1 VIRLVGISKSYAGA
15 RILGPISLEVGD
27 RTTLALV
34 GSSGCGKSTLLRT
47 IVGLVSPDE
56 GRVEVAG
63 EPMTPLTAQRLR
75 RRIGYVIQDG
85 GLFPHLTARGN
96 AMLMAQH
103 LGWPRD
109 RIAARLG
116 ELAALARLRT
126 ELLDRY
132 PAELSGGER
141 QRVSLVRALFLDP
154 DVMLLDEP
162 LGALDALV
170 RAELQQELRTIF
182 RTLKKTAI
190 LVTHD
195 LSEAAFVADEIAV
208 MRDGVILQRGSI
220 DDLVSRPGDDFVS
233 RLVGAQRSLQVGGTS
248 KS

>member
-1 VIRLVGISKSYAGA
+1 
-15 RILGPISLEVGD
+15 
-27 RTTLALV
+27 
-34 GSSGCGKSTLLRT
+34 
-47 IVGLVSPDE
+47 
-56 GRVEVAG
+56 
-63 EPMTPLTAQRLR
+63 MTPLTAQRLR

-109 RIAARLG
+109 RIAARVG
-116 ELAALARLRT
+116 ERAALARLRT
-126 ELLDRY
+126 ELHDRY
-132 PAELSGGER
+132 PSELSGGER

-208 MRDGVILQRGSI
+208 MRD
-220 DDLVSRPGDDFVS
+220 
-233 RLVGAQRSLQVGGTS
+233 
-248 KS
+248 